1 MFWYSIESSQSI
13 PISST
18 QAWYFLCDVQ
28 NLEFMTPKKMG
39 LKILSENTTPLYLGK
54 ILYYSVRPLP
64 FFKALWISEISSYQH
79 GVRFSD
85 RQLQGPYAAW
95 HHEHEVIEIDSQSC
109 TVIDRI
115 FFKMPFGFL
124 GGLLFHLVVKNALEE
139 TFSYRYAQLE
149 NCFPSNERHPYSFT
163 LKRIK
168 AI

>member
-1 MFWYSIESSQSI
+1 
-13 PISST
+13 
-18 QAWYFLCDVQ
+18 
-28 NLEFMTPKKMG
+28 MTPKKMG
-39 LKILSENTTPLYLGK
+39 LKILSEKTTPLYLGK

-95 HHEHEVIEIDSQSC
+95 HHEHEVIEIDSQHC
-109 TVIDRI
+109 TVIDRV

-124 GGLLFHLVVKNALEE
+124 GGLVFRLIVQGALKE
-139 TFSYRYAQLE
+139 TFSYRRKQLE
-149 NCFPSNERHPYSFT
+149 ICFPSDQKHPYSFI
-163 LKRIK
+163 LKQIK